1 MTTPDLDKLQRK
13 IDALPSA
20 TGDEVKRTKERWA
33 NIPQLHDEALYG
45 PIGHYV
51 SALAPDTEAS
61 PAGILA
67 AAITTMGAMLGRGP
81 HCMIEGAPHH
91 ARFMMLLVGP
101 TSAGRKGTALHHGC
115 TRLIRAVDPAFLSR
129 TVSGLS
135 SGEGLIELVRDATP
149 DGEGPGA
156 RGHPGVTDK
165 RLLVK
170 QGEAAGMFKVME
182 RDGNSLSPRLR
193 EAWDGDDLQIMTRSA
208 PMLATAPHICLAAA
222 ITPTEFLRSLKA
234 VEVQNGLANRFT
246 PFWCEKENQL
256 PFGGGSESWEI
267 KASLNELKV
276 ALDRSR
282 RMGLVGWAP
291 DGRDWWAHHYALL
304 ATPQVAGVL
313 GALLARGAPIV
324 QRLALLFAVL
334 DGENTRSRV
343 HCEAAHA
350 VWRYIEGTWRAIY
363 SSADALSDRA
373 QKLLAA
379 LNAAGAAGIQKAECR
394 GHLGSGNIAA
404 EDVAAALG
412 ELREAGLARPHRL
425 AGKGRPAELWVSTQY
440 LSGDGRDGQNHEG
453 TDFPTISTTDEEAS
467 T

>member
-1 MTTPDLDKLQRK
+1 MTTPDLEKLQRK
-13 IDALPSA
+13 IDALPPVTSDDA
-20 TGDEVKRTKERWA
+20 RRTSERWA
-33 NIPQLHDEALYG
+33 NIPQLHDDALYG

-51 SALAPDTEAS
+51 GALAPDTEAS

-67 AAITTMGAMLGRGP
+67 AAITTMGAMIGRGP
-81 HCMIEGAPHH
+81 HGIIEGAPHH
-91 ARFMMLLVGP
+91 ARFMMLLVGA
-101 TSAGRKGTALHHGC
+101 TSTARKGTALYHGC
-115 TRLIRAVDPAFLSR
+115 TRLIKAVDPDFMSR

-156 RGHPGVTDK
+156 KGHPGVTDK

-208 PMLATAPHICLAAA
+208 PMRATAPHICLAAA
-222 ITPTEFLRSLKA
+222 ITPSEFLRSLKA
-234 VEVQNGLANRFT
+234 VEVQNGLANRIT
-246 PFWCEKENQL
+246 PFWCERERFL
-256 PFGGGSESWEI
+256 PFGGSDSLEV
-267 KASLNELKV
+267 KAALRELKV

-282 RMGLVGWAP
+282 RIGVVGWAP
-291 DGRDWWAHHYALL
+291 DGRDWYAEHYSML
-304 ATPQVAGVL
+304 AAPQASGVL

-334 DGENTRSRV
+334 DGKRTRSRA
-343 HCEAAHA
+343 HCEAALA

-363 SSADALSDRA
+363 ASADALSDRA
-373 QKLLAA
+373 QKLLTA
-379 LNAAGAAGIQKAECR
+379 LNGAGVAGIQKAECR
-394 GHLGSGNIAA
+394 GLLGSGNISA
-404 EDVAAALG
+404 EDVSSALG

-425 AGKGRPAELWVSTQY
+425 AGKGRPAELWVSTRH
-440 LSGDGRDGQNHEG
+440 LSGYGRDGQKSDEA
-453 TDFPTISTTDEEAS
+453 DLPTISTIDEESSA
-467 T
+467 